1 MSSPAVDFGV
11 GIVVFAATN
20 LDDLLLLAAFF
31 ADARMNRRAI
41 VAGQFLGIGALLVAS
56 VLAARLVLALPAERI
71 ALLGLVP
78 LILGIA
84 KFRDLWPGKDDES
97 PAEGAHPELTSGK
110 RPCAQAL
117 AVAAVTLANGGDN
130 LGAWIPLFAHSPGAV
145 TMHAITFAV
154 LTGLWCLAGAWLA
167 GHRVIGIPLR
177 RYGHVAL
184 PLVLIGLGL
193 FILAGARPFLA

>member
-1 MSSPAVDFGV
+1 MSPLAVDLGL

-31 ADARMNRRAI
+31 GAARMDRRAI
-41 VAGQFLGIGALLVAS
+41 VAGQFLGIGTLFVSS
-56 VLAARLVLALPAERI
+56 VLAARLALELPAEGI
-71 ALLGLVP
+71 ALLGLAP
-78 LILGIA
+78 LILGLA
-84 KFRDLWPGKDDES
+84 KLRGLRRGPDEES
-97 PAEGAHPELTSGK
+97 PAGGAHPEASSRE
-110 RPCAQAL
+110 RPTGQSV

-145 TMHAITFAV
+145 ATHAISFAV

-167 GHRVIGIPLR
+167 GHPVIGVPLR

-193 FILAGARPFLA
+193 HILAGAWPPGA